1 MLIPSP
7 WKAQPLN
14 SFWNGLSLPLP
25 DPLSLVS
32 CLSFVSLFPKEAQ
45 TCKWVLSP
53 PQGLSFQTHAGE
65 SLPQRAICLRGNYVL
80 SAAGMKQLQSVGVLN
95 NFISLC
101 FNNNEETEA
110 QMPYRL
116 AQGFKD
122 NKAWSRDSNT
132 NL

>member
-1 MLIPSP
+1 MESP
-7 WKAQPLN
+7 TSQQFLER
-14 SFWNGLSLPLP
+14 LVLPLP
-25 DPLSLVS
+25 DSLRCVS
-32 CLSFVSLFPKEAQ
+32 CPPFAALFPKEAQ
-45 TCKWVLSP
+45 TCEWVLSP
-53 PQGLSFQTHAGE
+53 PQGLSFQTQAGE
-65 SLPQRAICLRGNYVL
+65 SPPQRAICLQANYVL
-80 SAAGMKQLQSVGVLN
+80 PAAGMKQLQSVGVLN

-101 FNNNEETEA
+101 FHNNEETEA